1 MGRRSDSARDVIPDA
16 SACSSEFICWPAR
29 SSSLPRDRIAQNCTV
44 RLAAKSSS
52 IRTSSDAWL
61 SGVKWWRGGRSGAR
75 EQYRMP
81 AALNRAQQCR
91 NEPAGEGCRRRL
103 QDQATMVLIRRR
115 NCRFKG
121 EALVQLIEGG
131 SFMEQVVQFTE
142 WSKGSGRQGGWI
154 PEAPGKTIQLAF
166 QSRKDYSPFEMGF
179 THYTTRMLRNS
190 AMPGSLT
197 PRHKGTVYWLLS
209 YLILCGRPC
218 K

>member
-1 MGRRSDSARDVIPDA
+1 
-16 SACSSEFICWPAR
+16 
-29 SSSLPRDRIAQNCTV
+29 
-44 RLAAKSSS
+44 
-52 IRTSSDAWL
+52 
-61 SGVKWWRGGRSGAR
+61 
-75 EQYRMP
+75 
-81 AALNRAQQCR
+81 
-91 NEPAGEGCRRRL
+91 
-103 QDQATMVLIRRR
+103 MVLIRRR

-209 YLILCGRPC
+209 YLILMRPSV
-218 K
+218 